1 MPKHEMLPN
10 RDVIDYRVSYK
21 KIVTKVIVADSVV
34 LSSPWGD
41 NDKAVEDHIA
51 NDPRIFSAKVT
62 STTIELVDFK
72 IIDKGSVGALG
83 HNVGSKLNKRKG
95 DNRE

>member
-41 NDKAVEDHIA
+41 NDKAVW
-51 NDPRIFSAKVT
+51 
-62 STTIELVDFK
+62 
-72 IIDKGSVGALG
+72 
-83 HNVGSKLNKRKG
+83 
-95 DNRE
+95 